1 MSMQSALY
9 AAINSA
15 MRNANGA
22 GTSPIDPIPAVTRYM
37 TRLNGITSRFKAV
50 VPHVSPSNWRYVV
63 PVYLGISGTVQQ
75 LLASADAKSL
85 FHVKVDGTM
94 KIKLDGAT
102 APIYLDFPVTATP
115 NEINVYV
122 ISGDGSSITVETNG
136 VVIEQAAAAYN
147 PPVIDY
153 IGSKIS
159 SDYLEGYFFDLVL
172 DDKTYPLDSASNMHF
187 PIGHVDALGSEL
199 WGDTVTL
206 GNGWTNNGDGSFTC
220 SGVTGST
227 LAVNMPATVN
237 GGDKVLVS
245 HEVSE
250 CVAGGVRSLT
260 YGITGSGVST
270 VSSGNGVFSELVT
283 ITGTTA
289 STPNQ
294 AVLQSLG
301 GFKGTVSNISFKPIP
316 QFSSNVWQ
324 YPDNPAFE
332 VGAYSLVAGVHGGWS
347 GNDGA
352 TYEVRA
358 TVDIDRPFWFE
369 FGTTGSR
376 VQFPATTGDIV
387 FPAVFPYMQGY
398 TTGCCRFSSNSGGAA
413 GSISNVSIREIV
425 RDYGPDIATPFE
437 DITTGFNGAVI
448 DNTNGLKITNTANN
462 AGTYISNTP
471 ALDGTGVQID
481 YVIDEVN
488 SPGTNNL
495 SLAFRV
501 QDSPNIVVP
510 ATVGQHSVVLPSAVT
525 TDKNIQVV
533 TSFAEPNDSVRF
545 SLITIRELP
554 AGTIMAEQT
563 AADGSDIEQWTET
576 DEGFIGREISKI
588 STASMDTLEAGV
600 GSGYAYWYMNT
611 GDETPVDTPLQL
623 SVEVVDAVNGP
634 HMGLSSSSGPG
645 TFRISSATTGDIIEG
660 NYSSLGV
667 QRLYI
672 QEIEG
677 ESGGF
682 KNITLKQRFN
692 YTAQAQR

>member
-15 MRNANGA
+15 MRSANGA
-22 GTSPIDPIPAVTRYM
+22 GDDGTDPIDPIPVVTRNV

-50 VPHVSPSNWRYVV
+50 TPHVSPSNWRYVV

-85 FHVKVDGTM
+85 FHVKAEGTM

-102 APIYLDFPVTATP
+102 APIYLDFPVPATP

-122 ISGDGSSITVETNG
+122 ISGDGSSVTVETNG
-136 VVIEQAAAAYN
+136 VTIGQPTAAYN

-159 SDYLEGYFFDLVL
+159 SDYLEGYFIDLEL
-172 DDKTYPLDSASNMHF
+172 DDKVYPLDSASNMHF
-187 PIGHVDALGSEL
+187 PDGDSEF
-199 WGDTVTL
+199 G
-206 GNGWTNNGDGSFTC
+206 
-220 SGVTGST
+220 
-227 LAVNMPATVN
+227 P
-237 GGDKVLVS
+237 
-245 HEVSE
+245 
-250 CVAGGVRSLT
+250 
-260 YGITGSGVST
+260 
-270 VSSGNGVFSELVT
+270 
-283 ITGTTA
+283 
-289 STPNQ
+289 
-294 AVLQSLG
+294 
-301 GFKGTVSNISFKPIP
+301 
-316 QFSSNVWQ
+316 NVWQ
-324 YPDNPAFE
+324 YPDNLAFDI
-332 VGAYSLVAGVHGGWS
+332 GAYSLVAGSHGGWS

-413 GSISNVSIREIV
+413 GSISNVSVREIA

-437 DITTGFNGAVI
+437 DITTGFNGAII

-462 AGTYISNTP
+462 AGTYISKTP
-471 ALDGTGVQID
+471 ALNGTGVQID

-488 SPGTNNL
+488 SPGVNNL

-501 QDSPNIVVP
+501 QDSPNLVVP

-525 TDKNIQVV
+525 TNKNIQVV

-554 AGTIMAEQT
+554 VGTIMAEQT
-563 AADGSDIEQWTET
+563 AADGSDIEQWTKT
-576 DEGFIGREISKI
+576 DDGFIGPEISKI
-588 STASMDTLEAGV
+588 STASIDTLESGV

-645 TFRISSATTGDIIEG
+645 TFRRNPATTGDIIEG

-672 QEIEG
+672 QEVEG

-692 YTAQAQR
+692 YTYQAET